1 MTLTDFDKA
10 LLQLLQRSVPLVR
23 RPFEQLARELGRS
36 EPDVIARVGELSA
49 DGGVIRE
56 IAGIFDATLLGY
68 RSMLAGMKVP
78 PSHLDDAGKIVSA
91 HPGVS
96 HCYSRPAAYNL
107 WFTLV
112 CPPDSSLGLEGTAQ
126 RLAKLCEV
134 QQVLLLPVLRRYKLR
149 VNIPL
154 GEGPAESLAE
164 EPAEELETP
173 RKPIQPTA
181 QQIAAIKA
189 LQQPLPATP
198 QPFDALAAEQNLD
211 ADELLVIAADLLAA
225 GALRRYSAVLRHR
238 SAGAVHNVLAAWQV
252 SEEQADAFGR
262 AAAEVPQISHC
273 YLRPAGPEWPYT
285 LYTMIHAR
293 DEAQARGVIA
303 ALAQFGHPHVEL
315 PTLKEF
321 KKAKVRL
328 FSEGFGQWEKA
339 NKA

>member
-164 EPAEELETP
+164 EPTKRSQRPEKRTNRPNEANGNWCGIQGLSRSSSALVPGGIRLGATDRTKPPWKLDSGSEP
-173 RKPIQPTA
+173 RPRN
-181 QQIAAIKA
+181 
-189 LQQPLPATP
+189 
-198 QPFDALAAEQNLD
+198 E
-211 ADELLVIAADLLAA
+211 
-225 GALRRYSAVLRHR
+225 R
-238 SAGAVHNVLAAWQV
+238 SHG
-252 SEEQADAFGR
+252 
-262 AAAEVPQISHC
+262 
-273 YLRPAGPEWPYT
+273 
-285 LYTMIHAR
+285 
-293 DEAQARGVIA
+293 
-303 ALAQFGHPHVEL
+303 
-315 PTLKEF
+315 
-321 KKAKVRL
+321 
-328 FSEGFGQWEKA
+328 
-339 NKA
+339 